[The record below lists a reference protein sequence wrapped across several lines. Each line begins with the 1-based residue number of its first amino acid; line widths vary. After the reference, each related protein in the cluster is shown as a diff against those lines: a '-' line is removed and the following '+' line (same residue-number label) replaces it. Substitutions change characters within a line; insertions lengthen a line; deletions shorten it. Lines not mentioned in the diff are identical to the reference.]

1 MSQLISDLICVT
13 PIIPVYRCSCGT
25 APLPVG
31 GYYVALLNLHCD
43 FFADDQIIKQGC
55 LIKSPPSY
63 VFNKKG
69 SWKARL
75 LKLCQTSQGSFV
87 LRYYGYDGVT
97 EHWKG
102 DILISNIKS
111 IELGKNLKEKI
122 LPITRLF
129 NNSADNILCIRT
141 EGRDYY
147 LVDDSIENI
156 AEWQKYI
163 TDAWEKVHHKVT
175 IGEPTNPCTKLLEFV
190 QEQQYMQEQQKEAT
204 RLCSYPED
212 RLHTGPALDA
222 IGEPTNPC
230 ANLLEFPQ
238 EQQYM
243 QDKEVMRPF
252 SYPEDR
258 LHTGPALDAE
268 SSRQRSLTDS
278 ETSRRTMKT
287 PSKDRKSR
295 NTISREEVLACKKQD
310 GHTLSISCHIPT
322 EKANPHHKERRH
334 SSAAPL
340 QSDAEDNRSS
350 DDLTDRA
357 YVSEPEPEPESESDT
372 ESVYDVPRPVIL
384 DTSGSQDSAA
394 EQEET
399 SESDDSSSSGNDV
412 YEDMQ
417 SIVRAINSPQKPPR
431 TPNLPPIGRY
441 TNQGSRLKKAQILR
455 MMYESQS
462 DRDQVSIRVS
472 VPTDHL
478 QKYLG
483 LEEIGEQLRVS
494 KWKGPALIGCVFHHG
509 DVIQSMNDLRTD
521 SEDLFFQMLRLSI
534 SSEVNLVLTRDKKAP
549 VFHQEGCACDRS

>member
-175 IGEPTNPCTKLLEFV
+175 
-190 QEQQYMQEQQKEAT
+190 
-204 RLCSYPED
+204 
-212 RLHTGPALDA
+212 
-222 IGEPTNPC
+222 
-230 ANLLEFPQ
+230 
-238 EQQYM
+238 
-243 QDKEVMRPF
+243 DKEVMRPF

-431 TPNLPPIGRY
+431 TPNLPPISSVRAINSPQKPPRTPNLPPIGRY